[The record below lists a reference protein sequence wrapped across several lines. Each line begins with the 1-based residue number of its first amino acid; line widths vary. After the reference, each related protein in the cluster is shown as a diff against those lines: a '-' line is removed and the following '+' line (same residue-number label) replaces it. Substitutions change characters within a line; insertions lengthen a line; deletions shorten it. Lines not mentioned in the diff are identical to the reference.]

1 MRQQHGARLNRRQFL
16 AAVTAAAGSAILAA
30 CGNENA
36 TTAPAPTG
44 SAVAPVGST
53 VAPASAPTAASASK
67 PATAMTGISAT
78 GVPPVMAG
86 TPAPAAPAMAS
97 APAASPAASTGK
109 TIASQ
114 LDTAG
119 IKRGGHLTLA
129 ATTDIQTF
137 NPILSHDTSSG
148 TIIDLVFDTLLYPDP
163 DTLEFKPRL
172 ATKWDITPDGKTYT
186 FALQEGV
193 KWHDGMPFTADD
205 VKLTYDLLM
214 NVKSG
219 TTRAGTLND
228 HIASV
233 DVKDP
238 LTVVFTLKDVIAPFL
253 ANDMYGIVPKHIL
266 GALKPEA
273 IPTSDFSTGKPI
285 GTGPFKMQSYK
296 QGDNVTLAGNRD
308 YFRGATALDNFVYK
322 IVPDTTVSFQQLKTG
337 EVDVGT
343 VRAELYD
350 EAKKQ
355 TNFETVVYDT
365 FSYSVFAFNLDPA
378 KTTLFQDV
386 KVRQAMCYAVDRPG
400 VVQKIL
406 NGLATVGV
414 GQQPIRSYAYQPDKI
429 TLKYEFDPK
438 KANQLLDEAGWVR
451 GKDGIRAKD
460 GKRLSFIM
468 RSYTDKTVQD
478 VMAVYQENWKDVGA
492 DMTPQY
498 EDFSIFVNRIAKPH
512 DFDMFYV
519 GWVFGVDPD
528 QTIRW
533 SSTQFPT
540 GLNYNAYKNEKVDAL
555 LDQATHNLDRDKR
568 IQLYTEVQN
577 LVAADCPALP
587 TTFNKA
593 LTGVSKRIKNYVP
606 NAVFTASAWD
616 AYQWYV
622 TDGK

>member
-1 MRQQHGARLNRRQFL
+1 M
-16 AAVTAAAGSAILAA
+16 
-30 CGNENA
+30 
-36 TTAPAPTG
+36 
-44 SAVAPVGST
+44 
-53 VAPASAPTAASASK
+53 ASAS
-67 PATAMTGISAT
+67 
-78 GVPPVMAG
+78 
-86 TPAPAAPAMAS
+86 AA
-97 APAASPAASTGK
+97 AASPAAATGGK

-114 LDTAG
+114 LDTEG

-129 ATTDIQTF
+129 ATSDIQTF

-148 TIIDLVFDTLLYPDP
+148 TIIDLVFDTLVYPDP

-172 ATKWDITPDGKTYT
+172 AKKWDIAPDGKTYT
-186 FALQEGV
+186 FSLQEGV

-228 HIASV
+228 HIASI

-238 LTVVFTLKDVIAPFL
+238 LTVVFTLKDIIAPFL

-266 GALKPEA
+266 GPLKPEA
-273 IPTSDFSTGKPI
+273 IPTSDFSTGKPV

-296 QGDNVTLAGNRD
+296 QGDNVTLTGNPD
-308 YFRGATALDNFVYK
+308 YFRGATALDSFVYK
-322 IVPDTTVSFQQLKTG
+322 IVPDSTVSFQQLKTG
-337 EVDVGT
+337 EVDVAA

-355 TNFETVVYDT
+355 ANFDTVVYDT
-365 FSYSVFAFNLDPA
+365 FSYSVFAFNLDA
-378 KTTLFQDV
+378 TKTTLFQDV

-400 VVQKIL
+400 VVQKIF

-414 GQQPIRSYAYQPDKI
+414 GQQPVRSYAFQPDKV

-438 KANQLLDEAGWVR
+438 KANQLLDDAGWVR

-468 RSYTDKTVQD
+468 RSYTDQTVSNI
-478 VMAVYQENWKDVGA
+478 MAVFQENWKDVGV

-555 LDQATHNLDRDKR
+555 LDQATHTLDRDKR
-568 IQLYTEVQN
+568 IQQYLDIQN

-593 LTGVSKRIKNYVP
+593 LTGVSKRVKNYVP
-606 NAVFTASAWD
+606 NAVFTNSAWD
-616 AYQWYV
+616 AHQWYV